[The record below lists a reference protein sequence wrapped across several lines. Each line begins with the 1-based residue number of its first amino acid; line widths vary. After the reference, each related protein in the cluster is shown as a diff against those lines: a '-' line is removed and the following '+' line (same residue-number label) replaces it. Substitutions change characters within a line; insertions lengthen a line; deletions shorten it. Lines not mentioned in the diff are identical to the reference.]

1 MILDLGLPDLDGQE
15 VITLIREH
23 SQVPIIVLSVRANET
38 DKVEALDRGADDY
51 VVKPF
56 GIGELMARVR
66 AASRQRSAAAS
77 DPDTLRIG
85 ALTIDLTRR
94 LVIRDGAEQRLSPKE
109 HALLGLLARN
119 RDKILT
125 HTQILREVWG
135 PAHTHDTAYLRVYV
149 NQLRQKLEADPGR
162 PALIIT
168 EPGVRL
174 SIEVRGGPLKRRVS
188 CAERTP
194 AFRFVDQD
202 FSQLSVPTARRPHHI
217 LALVGN
223 SRRNMLRGRDL
234 VSGEIQRIWV
244 FSSAPPPALGS
255 GNFMAP
261 SGAMPREAGTLSS
274 HSSFCSSRRKR
285 RGSPFHISS
294 AMP

>member
-1 MILDLGLPDLDGQE
+1 MLKILVIDDEPQIRKFLRISLTATGYKVVEAETGNQGANAARTERPDLVILDLGLPDLDGQE

-23 SQVPIIVLSVRANET
+23 SRVPIIVLSVRANET

-66 AASRQRSAAAS
+66 AASRQHATAP
-77 DPDTLRIG
+77 DPGILRIG

-94 LVIRDGAEQRLSPKE
+94 FVVRDGAEHRLSPKE

-125 HTQILREVWG
+125 HAQILREVWG

-149 NQLRQKLEADPGR
+149 NQLRQKLEADPAR

-168 EPGVRL
+168 EPGVGYRL
-174 SIEVRGGPLKRRVS
+174 R
-188 CAERTP
+188 
-194 AFRFVDQD
+194 
-202 FSQLSVPTARRPHHI
+202 
-217 LALVGN
+217 
-223 SRRNMLRGRDL
+223 
-234 VSGEIQRIWV
+234 SGEDR
-244 FSSAPPPALGS
+244 
-255 GNFMAP
+255 
-261 SGAMPREAGTLSS
+261 
-274 HSSFCSSRRKR
+274 
-285 RGSPFHISS
+285 
-294 AMP
+294 